1 MKVKNLAKINITGIE
16 NLWNT
21 AKNSGMVCMWL
32 VEIQSPVWDIEKV
45 QRISQAD
52 KIPVKM
58 PNLTSECVSDAD
70 LARYQEKNWD
80 WVLAWPRIAFLCI
93 WIVNEQMRVLSLC
106 LSLTLSLK
114 KKMIIYHMEEK
125 LRIIQVGLSGRSKS
139 LENLPF

>member
-1 MKVKNLAKINITGIE
+1 MKIKNLAKINITGIE

-80 WVLAWPRIAFLCI
+80 WVFGLTENSFLVHLNSE
-93 WIVNEQMRVLSLC
+93 WADESSFSMPLSH
-106 LSLTLSLK
+106 SFFK
-114 KKMIIYHMEEK
+114 KKNDN
-125 LRIIQVGLSGRSKS
+125 LSHRRKT
-139 LENLPF
+139 